1 MKPVTGIEG
10 GNDEAAES
18 DSAAAASSYAERR
31 KNAVGYADLAAFF
44 FSRKRLRIIFI
55 LRTSDSG
62 IVVFA
67 AAGAA
72 KQHPPLLF
80 NWHVKDWNCSRGR
93 RVRAYGICIC
103 VRTEFSGTCSVCV
116 SYVITVSI
124 TLIYSSA
131 LWLFCH
137 LLDSDGFD
145 EFNLILSSQFEY

>member
-1 MKPVTGIEG
+1 MKPVTGFEG

-67 AAGAA
+67 AGAA

-80 NWHVKDWNCSRGR
+80 NWHVKDWNCSTGR

-103 VRTEFSGTCSVCV
+103 VWTEFSGTCSVCV
-116 SYVITVSI
+116 SYVIIVSI